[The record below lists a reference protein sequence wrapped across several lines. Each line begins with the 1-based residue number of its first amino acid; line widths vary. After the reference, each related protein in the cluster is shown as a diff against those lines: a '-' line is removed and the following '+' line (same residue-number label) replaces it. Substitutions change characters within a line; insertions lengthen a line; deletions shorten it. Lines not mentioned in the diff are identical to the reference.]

1 MNTGMKSEGLSASD
15 RALLDFAGQ
24 RWNYAGNQADAVQR
38 EFGMSVTRFWQRV
51 NRLIDREDALA
62 YSPVVVNRLRRI
74 RSR

>member
-1 MNTGMKSEGLSASD
+1 MTDDD
-15 RALLDFAGQ
+15 RALLDFAGH
-24 RWNYAGNQADAVQR
+24 RWNFAGNQADAVER
-38 EFGMSVTRFWQRV
+38 EFGISVTRFWQRV